1 MKIEFDF
8 SDDYDNYITKYLP
21 LIQDGNDDRSD
32 ILTNKNSK
40 FVFHNF
46 DSHLNSENKP
56 GQPVRNM

>member
-1 MKIEFDF
+1 MILAAIM
-8 SDDYDNYITKYLP
+8 ITILQNIYP
-21 LIQDGNDDRSD
+21 LIQDGNDDRFD

-40 FVFHNF
+40 FIFHNF